1 MIDTK
6 LFDIPDSWLAHNILY
21 HENKIEMVSGMSK
34 YKLLKSIIVIS
45 IVILF
50 FSTIADASE
59 FRTGESLVINK
70 GEVVND
76 DIYFA
81 GNTVTVEGIIN
92 GDLVAAGSEIRV
104 AGTINGGVIAAGGT
118 IIIDGNVT
126 DDLRAAGGI
135 IEIRGDI
142 GDNVLVFGGNLVL
155 EKGARIARDLTI
167 GVGNAIIGGT
177 INGNINGKATDL
189 EMSGTTRGNVTM
201 EIENN
206 MRILPGA
213 KIEGDLEY
221 SSPKSQEIAG
231 NVAGKTT
238 YKETQKKTE
247 SSISGEITGYLWL
260 LLIGILSLIFAPVIS
275 QNISDRIS
283 LNPLK
288 SLLWGILILVVTPVI
303 AILLLI
309 TIIGIP
315 VSLILLAVYIIE
327 IYVSRIFIGL
337 WAGQYILKKLNRE
350 IRYKP
355 IILAFGLVF
364 VFIGINLPILGT
376 FIHFMIIILGLGAI
390 VLTEYDAYKKFREQR
405 LI

>member
-1 MIDTK
+1 MIN
-6 LFDIPDSWLAHNILY
+6 WL
-21 HENKIEMVSGMSK
+21 SGMST
-34 YKLLKSIIVIS
+34 YKLTKSIIIIS
-45 IVILF
+45 IFILF
-50 FSTIADASE
+50 LSTIADASE
-59 FRTGESLVINK
+59 FRTGENLVIAK

-81 GNTVTVEGIIN
+81 GNTVTVDGIVN

-104 AGTINGGVIAAGGT
+104 TGTINGGVIAAGGI

-126 DDLRAAGGI
+126 NDLRTAGGTV
-135 IEIRGDI
+135 EIRGNI
-142 GDNVLVFGGNLVL
+142 GDNVLVFGGSLIL
-155 EKGARIARDLTI
+155 EKGATVASDLTMGI
-167 GVGNAIIGGT
+167 GNARIDGT
-177 INGNINGKATDL
+177 VNGNINGQATDIQ
-189 EMSGTTRGNVTM
+189 MSGTTQGNVTM

-213 KIEGDLEY
+213 KIGGNLEY
-221 SSPKSQEIAG
+221 SSPKSQDIAG
-231 NVAGKTT
+231 NIAGKTT
-238 YKETQKKTE
+238 FKETQKKTE
-247 SSISGEITGYLWL
+247 SSIPGEIIGYLWL
-260 LLIGILSLIFAPVIS
+260 LLIGILSLVFAPVTS
-275 QNISDRIS
+275 QNISDMIS

-327 IYVSRIFIGL
+327 MYVSRIFIGL

-355 IILAFGLVF
+355 IILAIGLVF
-364 VFIGINLPILGT
+364 VFIVINLPILGI
-376 FIHFMIIILGLGAI
+376 FMHFLIIILGLGAI

>member
-1 MIDTK
+1 
-6 LFDIPDSWLAHNILY
+6 
-21 HENKIEMVSGMSK
+21 MST
-34 YKLLKSIIVIS
+34 YKLLKSIIIIS
-45 IVILF
+45 IFILF
-50 FSTIADASE
+50 LSAIADASE
-59 FRTGESLVINK
+59 FRTGENLVITK

-104 AGTINGGVIAAGGT
+104 TGTINGGIIAAGGF

-126 DDLRAAGGI
+126 NDLRAAGGTI
-135 IEIRGDI
+135 DIRGNI
-142 GDNVLVFGGNLVL
+142 EDNVLVFGGNFIL

-167 GVGNAIIGGT
+167 GVGNARIDGT
-177 INGNINGKATDL
+177 VNGNINGQASDMQ
-189 EMSGTTRGNVTM
+189 MSGTTQGNVTI

-213 KIEGDLEY
+213 KIGGNLEY
-221 SSPKSQEIAG
+221 SSSKSQEIAG
-231 NVAGKTT
+231 NITGKTT
-238 YKETQKKTE
+238 YKEMQKKTE
-247 SSISGEITGYLWL
+247 SGISGEIAGYLWL

-283 LNPLK
+283 LYPLK

-337 WAGQYILKKLNRE
+337 WVGQYVLKKLNRE

-355 IILAFGLVF
+355 IILAIGLLF
-364 VFIGINLPILGT
+364 VFIGINLPILGI
-376 FIHFMIIILGLGAI
+376 FIHFIIIILGLGAI

-405 LI
+405 LV